1 MSDNSTATFNEVYDK
16 PDFYYGREVRPE
28 FVEFVQK
35 RSLRGR
41 LGLDLGCGEGRY
53 SLYLARRGCR
63 VTGIDRSEAGLTK
76 LEKIARRERLPVT
89 TRQLD
94 VADFDYPEDAYD
106 IVVAATILD
115 HLDETA
121 RRRTIAGLKKTV
133 KPSGIVYI
141 NVFTEA
147 DPGAAAG
154 ESGGESSRNSTGENT
169 GLDHAGRVSDTA
181 GCMAYYFAP
190 EELKTLFDDWKIQ
203 YYYEGLEPDLS
214 HGQPHY
220 HGWACLLA
228 IRPAESA
235 DIRPNALDRP

>member
-1 MSDNSTATFNEVYDK
+1 MSDNSTATFNEVYDN

-28 FVEFVQK
+28 FTDFVQK
-35 RSLRGR
+35 KSLRGR
-41 LGLDLGCGEGRY
+41 TGLDLGCGEGRY

-63 VTGIDRSEAGLTK
+63 VTGIDRSETGLTK
-76 LEKIARRERLPVT
+76 LKKISRREQLPVT

-94 VADFDYPEDAYD
+94 VADFDYPGDAYD

-133 KPSGIVYI
+133 KPSGMVYI
-141 NVFTEA
+141 NVFTVA
-147 DPGAAAG
+147 DPGADVGKSSGDGSSADAAG
-154 ESGGESSRNSTGENT
+154 Q
-169 GLDHAGRVSDTA
+169 VSDTA
-181 GCMAYYFAP
+181 GCMTYYFAP

-228 IRPAESA
+228 TRP
-235 DIRPNALDRP
+235 DI